1 MKRVPEDGGG
11 GVLNFNH
18 RWDCFVIHRYAGGA
32 TFPEETVV
40 GALAPWGNQSI
51 INVRD
56 VAAAA
61 DDDGRT
67 GRVERVHLAIMS
79 CEKYYYLDTAT
90 NTCARQA
97 RCVHFLT
104 WRMTW
109 TIRVNTRDRGGWGG
123 LTADGRR
130 MNDGW
135 RLTADGR
142 WMETDDGF
150 CVCF

>member
-1 MKRVPEDGGG
+1 MELFR
-11 GVLNFNH
+11 H
-18 RWDCFVIHRYAGGA
+18 TQICRRRA

-40 GALAPWGNQSI
+40 GALALWGNQSI

-109 TIRVNTRDRGGWGG
+109 TIRVNTRDRGGVGRFDGG
-123 LTADGRR
+123 WTADE
-130 MNDGW
+130 
-135 RLTADGR
+135 R
-142 WMETDDGF
+142 WMETDGGWTMDGD
-150 CVCF
+150 